1 MVSVLDFQDFIV
13 NHSESMDKL
22 DDSIVN
28 HHKFRSV
35 WLKAYTMYLDTTR
48 SY

>member
-1 MVSVLDFQDFIV
+1 
-13 NHSESMDKL
+13 MDKL

-35 WLKAYTMYLDTTR
+35 WLKAYTMYLDTIGHTKLSR
-48 SY
+48 P